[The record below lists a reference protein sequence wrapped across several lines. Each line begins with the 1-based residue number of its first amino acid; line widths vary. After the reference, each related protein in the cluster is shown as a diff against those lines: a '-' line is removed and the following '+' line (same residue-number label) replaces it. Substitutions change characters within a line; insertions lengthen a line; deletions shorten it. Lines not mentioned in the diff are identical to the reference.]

1 MNAGK
6 ALFLTIVGFLAGV
19 LFIVLFTAAVLVG
32 GTALTVRKMLDADE
46 ASGLAV
52 EGNGSLGTLSQELT
66 SAFGTMQIG
75 QGLVIGESELTR
87 IVAAG
92 LRENLSREVT
102 IHSLDLDIEN
112 GRMSGRVFL
121 TIIPDQMPG
130 YFGSVKKIP
139 LSVDYA
145 LKAAQRDGEL
155 YFQLEQIRIGQFVPP
170 MALMR
175 FLARRSPVLI
185 SDDEAGPVAFYPA
198 DLAFSLPL
206 TSLEQQMGQV
216 AVVRSLRF
224 GEDQLHLGI
233 QINPLVSD
241 TFMAHLSRELR
252 GKEQEILAVL
262 DTHLDNPPV
271 LDQARAILDSFSDPA
286 DYRPSTPV
294 ALLSYCENTVSL
306 FQDGREYTAETGM
319 DLTPG
324 TSLKTGEDSMAELIL
339 LNGSVLKIGENSR
352 FSLDRVPGP
361 AGKAQD
367 TRISLASGKIRA
379 LVADLS
385 TSGGGFDIITPT
397 AVLGVRGTDFII
409 AFEEEEGL
417 AVSVFQGRVS
427 LDTTGA
433 PEILIDPQEKVEAD
447 REQLSGAGLKKETFT
462 PEEIRAALAEMRIV
476 SRPED
481 AEIIRRT
488 RAFWEMVERVMRMT
502 SLLSPEEA
510 EKLET
515 IVNELEPLLDLES
528 LVRELEN
535 LGLDTGDF
543 R

>member
-6 ALFLTIVGFLAGV
+6 ALFLTIIGFLTGV

-32 GTALTVRKMLDADE
+32 GTALTVRKILDADE
-46 ASGLAV
+46 ATGLAV
-52 EGNGSLGTLSQELT
+52 EGNGSLGTMSQELT
-66 SAFGTMQIG
+66 RAFGTMKIG
-75 QGLVIGESELTR
+75 QGLAIGESELTR

-102 IHSLDLDIEN
+102 IHSLELDIED
-112 GRMSGRVFL
+112 GRMAGRVFL

-170 MALMR
+170 LAFMR
-175 FLARRSPVLI
+175 FLARRSPILL
-185 SDDEAGPVAFYPA
+185 SEDETGPVAFYPA

-216 AVVRSLRF
+216 AALRSLRF

-241 TFMAHLSRELR
+241 IFLTHLGRELQ
-252 GKEQEILAVL
+252 GKEAEVLAVL
-262 DTHLDNPPV
+262 DRHLDNPPV
-271 LDQARAILDSFSDPA
+271 QDQARAIIASLINPE
-286 DYRPSTPV
+286 DYRPASPA
-294 ALLSYCENTVSL
+294 ALLSYCENTVSF
-306 FQDGREYTAETGM
+306 FQDGREYAAEIGM
-319 DLTPG
+319 DLPAG
-324 TSLKTGEDSMAELIL
+324 TSLETGPDSLAELIL
-339 LNGSVLKIGENSR
+339 LNGSVLRIAENSR
-352 FSLDRVPGP
+352 FSLDQLPGP
-361 AGKAQD
+361 AGKVQD
-367 TRISLASGKIRA
+367 TRVSLASGKIRSV
-379 LVADLS
+379 VADLS
-385 TSGGGFDIITPT
+385 ITGGGFDVVTPS
-397 AVLGVRGTDFII
+397 AVMGVRGTDFII
-409 AFEEEEGL
+409 TLDEEGGL
-417 AVSVFQGRVS
+417 GVSVFQGRVS
-427 LDTTGA
+427 LDTATA
-433 PEILIDPQEKVEAD
+433 PEIIIDSKEKVAAS
-447 REQLSGAGLKKETFT
+447 REQLSDPTLKKESFT
-462 PEEIRAALAEMRIV
+462 PEEIRSALMEMPMV
-476 SRPED
+476 SRPEE

-502 SLLSPEEA
+502 SLLTPEET

-515 IVNELEPLLDLES
+515 IVNELEPLLDLEA